1 MNIPPKAE
9 RDAIRRLL
17 RRKRVPSRELVYYLL
32 SALDEAE
39 AEIGRL
45 GRDRDN
51 IGLRSSLQAALAALA
66 KLRGD
71 GPAQPLDDERPWEM
85 KK

>member
-1 MNIPPKAE
+1 VSIPPKAE
-9 RDAIRRLL
+9 RDAIRRLFS
-17 RRKRVPSRELVYYLL
+17 RTKRTPSWELVYYLL

-51 IGLRSSLQAALAALA
+51 IGLKSSLRAALA

-71 GPAQPLDDERPWEM
+71 GPSQPLDDERPWEM